1 MDRLIIILILIFSIQ
16 FSTKADDIKN
26 FQIEGMSIG
35 DSLLDYYSEKKI
47 KNFAKTYYP
56 KSKNFYLRE
65 IISNKFKT
73 YDGVQFA
80 LREKD
85 KTYKIYGING
95 YIFFETN
102 FKKCLNKMNEIEK
115 ELDEL
120 FVESSKDEQANRSH
134 QADNSGKSK
143 QWQIQYLLDNNG
155 GVVSLECVD
164 WSNKITKNK
173 GYTDNLNIAF
183 YSKEYE
189 TFVRYEAYK

>member
-1 MDRLIIILILIFSIQ
+1 MKKLLSIVVIGLLLN
-16 FSTKADDIKN
+16 FNANADDIRD
-26 FQIEGMSIG
+26 FQIEGMSVG
-35 DSLLDYYSEKKI
+35 DSLLDYYSKKKI

>member
-1 MDRLIIILILIFSIQ
+1 MNRLILILILTFSFQ
-16 FSTKADDIKN
+16 NLTKADDIRD

-35 DSLLDYYSEKKI
+35 DSLLDYYPQKEIKKFI
-47 KNFAKTYYP
+47 KTYYP
-56 KSKNFYLRE
+56 KSKNFYVRE
-65 IISNKFKT
+65 IVSNKFKT

-80 LREKD
+80 FKKKD
-85 KTYKIYGING
+85 KNYKIYGING

-120 FVESSKDEQANRSH
+120 FTDSVKDKQANRSH
-134 QADNSGKSK
+134 QADTSGKSK

-164 WSNKITKNK
+164 WSNKLTKNK
-173 GYTDNLNIAF
+173 GFTDNLNIAF

-189 TFVRYEAYK
+189 TFVRYEAY

>member
-16 FSTKADDIKN
+16 FSTKADDIEN

-120 FVESSKDEQANRSH
+120 FVESSKD
-134 QADNSGKSK
+134 
-143 QWQIQYLLDNNG
+143 
-155 GVVSLECVD
+155 
-164 WSNKITKNK
+164 
-173 GYTDNLNIAF
+173 
-183 YSKEYE
+183 
-189 TFVRYEAYK
+189 